1 MDTGAL
7 VFLFEPFNHLGW
19 LGILALLGIY
29 SGIVLFL
36 KGFRMLQR
44 KRLILNT
51 PQSKIRSA
59 SMGLVE
65 VTGMAAGPQTIPAG
79 ITGKPCYY
87 YRASAW
93 QQSESGNQQEWQRVA
108 DETVSV
114 PFFVDD
120 GTGHILVY
128 PQGAQLD
135 VHRSFREEYGA
146 SFFASREMV
155 PESVRKFLL
164 RHGIIPSGTI
174 RLEERC
180 ILEGYPLFVFGTLGE
195 NPARDSATPDSH
207 LGVAPS
213 PINAH
218 PITPWPSGKSILE
231 PLDRV
236 TGVRVQTSYTVV
248 SHSRLPDNS
257 SDLRIPDPAQPG
269 VAAPA
274 RALNV
279 SRSNASAQTLTAV
292 GDRGGAS
299 SSDGVTKRT
308 ANSQGN
314 WNAPGAKAP
323 EFDLH
328 PHAAITRGE
337 RNELFAISSRSQ
349 REIAQSLGWKAIACI
364 WGGPVIAVS
373 SLCFLIIY
381 LAWS

>member
-7 VFLFEPFNHLGW
+7 VFLFEPFNRLGS

-29 SGIVLFL
+29 SGIFLFL
-36 KGFRMLQR
+36 KGFRMLQH

-51 PQSKIRSA
+51 PLSKIRSA

-65 VTGMAAGPQTIPAG
+65 VSGMAAGPQTIPAG

-93 QQSESGNQQEWQRVA
+93 QQSQTDKQQEWQQVA
-108 DETVSV
+108 DESVSV

-120 GTGHILVY
+120 GTGRVLVY
-128 PQGAQLD
+128 PQGARLD

-146 SFFASREMV
+146 SFFESRNIV
-155 PESVRKFLL
+155 PENVRKFML
-164 RHGIIPSGTI
+164 RHGVVPSGTI

-195 NPARDSATPDSH
+195 NPGREPATPDSH
-207 LGVAPS
+207 LGQAPS
-213 PINAH
+213 PFNAH
-218 PITPWPSGKSILE
+218 PITPWPSGKSMFE
-231 PLDRV
+231 ALDRV
-236 TGVRVQTSYTVV
+236 VEVGVETSG
-248 SHSRLPDNS
+248 
-257 SDLRIPDPAQPG
+257 PAG
-269 VAAPA
+269 
-274 RALNV
+274 RTNV
-279 SRSNASAQTLTAV
+279 SRSNTSAQTLTAA
-292 GDRGGAS
+292 GDRGGVS
-299 SSDGVTKRT
+299 FSGVVTNRT
-308 ANSQGN
+308 AHSQGN

-349 REIAQSLGWKAIACI
+349 REVAQSLGWKATACI